1 MSGVCLSLKTQVSSH
16 IGTLYCCGLLGNCA
30 CWVRLWCEPCDG
42 SVGSSH
48 TSPPREGDRGKEH
61 LAVRVAAPSPARLSL
76 CYGLSGAPGGG
87 PQSLCFGKQAEEKEE
102 NRSESINAQTEH
114 FYTVHIFIQHRQV
127 VKKSKRFLGQN
138 RVGACV

>member
-16 IGTLYCCGLLGNCA
+16 IGTHTLLLRPSGKLCLLGEA
-30 CWVRLWCEPCDG
+30 VVKPCDG

-61 LAVRVAAPSPARLSL
+61 LAVREAAPSPARLSL

-87 PQSLCFGKQAEEKEE
+87 PQSSCFGKQAEEKEE

-114 FYTVHIFIQHRQV
+114 FYTVHIFICPTQT
-127 VKKSKRFLGQN
+127 G
-138 RVGACV
+138 CEEI